1 MTTQVD
7 NSGAGARAVP
17 AIELHELR
25 KAYGTTR
32 AVDGVDLVIAP
43 GEVVALLGPNGA
55 GKSTTLDIV
64 LGLGRA
70 DSGAVRLFGETPAQ
84 AIAGGRV
91 GAMLQT
97 GGLIM
102 NASVRELISVMASL
116 SPHPRDVADILRTT
130 GLESVADQ
138 QANKLSGGQTQ
149 RVRFALAMV
158 GDPSL
163 LILDEPTAALDVQ
176 ARHDFWQ
183 VMRGFAAEGRT
194 VVFATHY
201 LEEADEY
208 ADRIVLMAAGRVVAD
223 GSATEIKSVVS
234 VRTIRGTLPGVDA
247 AELLALPGVTAADR
261 RGDSVVLTCTS
272 SDDAL
277 RALVARYAAF
287 HDIEVRGGGLD
298 EAFRQLTGD
307 GRETAVVFD
316 DESGVPA

>member
-7 NSGAGARAVP
+7 RSGAGARAVP
-17 AIELHELR
+17 AIELHGLR
-25 KAYGTTR
+25 KAYGPTR

-70 DSGAVRLFGETPAQ
+70 DSGDVRLFGETPAE
-84 AIAGGRV
+84 AIAGGRI

-102 NASVRELISVMASL
+102 NASVRELITVMASL

-130 GLESVADQ
+130 GLDSVADQ

-158 GDPSL
+158 ADPSL

-201 LEEADEY
+201 LEEADAY

-247 AELLALPGVTAADR
+247 AELLTLPGVTAADR
-261 RGDSVVLTCTS
+261 RGDSVVLTCAS

-277 RALVARYAAF
+277 RALVARYPAF

-307 GRETAVVFD
+307 GRETAAVFD